1 MTTRPPARPVA
12 LTIAGS
18 DSSGGAGISADLKT
32 FAALGVWG
40 TTAVTAVTA
49 QNTQGVKA
57 SLLLPPWLV
66 AAQIDAVAVDVQVHA
81 AKTGML
87 GSAEIIGAVARA
99 FLASGIPRLV
109 VDPVVMAT
117 QGDRLLDADALIP
130 LRKQLLP
137 LATVVTPN
145 LAEAAALT
153 GLDVADRGGMVA
165 AAEALHRL
173 GASVVL
179 LTGGHLPDRAWSP
192 DLIWTAGGPVWLEAD
207 RVETVH
213 THGTGCVLSAAV
225 TAELAR
231 GRDPV
236 EACQLGKRFVTGAI
250 RAGFPLGAGPGPI
263 DPGFPGWPRAGGG
276 GRGDRG
282 GF

>member
-1 MTTRPPARPVA
+1 MTTSLPARPVA
-12 LTIAGS
+12 LTVAGS

-32 FAALGVWG
+32 FEALGVWG
-40 TTAVTAVTA
+40 TSAITAVTA
-49 QNTQGVKA
+49 QNSQGIKA
-57 SLLLPPWLV
+57 SLVLPSWLV
-66 AAQIDAVAVDVQVHA
+66 AAQIDAVALDVRVEA

-87 GSAEIIGAVARA
+87 GSAEVVGAVARA
-99 FLASGIPRLV
+99 LTASGIARLV
-109 VDPVVMAT
+109 VDPVLMAT
-117 QGDRLLDADALIP
+117 HGDRLLDADALIP
-130 LRKQLLP
+130 LREELLP

-179 LTGGHLPDRAWSP
+179 LTGGHLPDQAHSP
-192 DLIWTAGGPVWLEAD
+192 DLIWTAGGPLWLEGD
-207 RVETVH
+207 RVDAVH

-231 GRDPV
+231 GRGPV
-236 EACQLGKRFVTGAI
+236 EACELGKRFVTGAI
-250 RAGFPLGAGPGPI
+250 RGGFRLGAGPGPV
-263 DPGFPGWPRAGGG
+263 DPASPGFSG
-276 GRGDRG
+276 
-282 GF
+282 

>member
-1 MTTRPPARPVA
+1 
-12 LTIAGS
+12 
-18 DSSGGAGISADLKT
+18 
-32 FAALGVWG
+32 
-40 TTAVTAVTA
+40 VTA

-57 SLLLPPWLV
+57 SLVLPPWLV
-66 AAQIDAVAVDVQVHA
+66 AAEIDAVAVDVQVHA

-87 GSAEIIGAVARA
+87 GSAEMVGAVARA

-117 QGDRLLDADALIP
+117 QGDRLLDAEALTP

-179 LTGGHLPDRAWSP
+179 LTGGHLPDRARSP
-192 DLIWTAGGPVWLEAD
+192 DLIWTAGGPVWLESD
-207 RVETVH
+207 RVEGVH

-236 EACQLGKRFVTGAI
+236 EACELGKRFVTGAI
-250 RAGFPLGAGPGPI
+250 RAGFRLGAGPGPV
-263 DPGFPGWPRAGGG
+263 DPGFPGWPPAGSGAG
-276 GRGDRG
+276 GDRG